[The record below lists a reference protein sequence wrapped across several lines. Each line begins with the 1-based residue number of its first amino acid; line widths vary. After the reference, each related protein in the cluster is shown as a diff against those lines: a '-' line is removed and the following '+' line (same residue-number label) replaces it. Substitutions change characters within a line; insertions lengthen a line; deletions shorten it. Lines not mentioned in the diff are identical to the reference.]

1 MKTFVAILF
10 LLFATLKFEVSLAQ
24 SKDDLD
30 LAEAYYNNNEFE
42 KAVALYDK
50 LYSQNP
56 NNSAIYVKYITVL
69 ESLKQYDKAEK
80 VIKKTLKLHP
90 DDFTFYIDLAKLYEL
105 KGDEKKASEQYDATI
120 KNLKKDPE
128 AIRKLASLFS
138 QTNQIE
144 KAKMVYEKGNNILNA
159 PHYFDIELAAIYGKQ
174 GKPKVMMDLLLNA
187 LDIDVTRIQEVKNL
201 MQPLLVDENLS
212 LELQTQL
219 YKRIQKSSN
228 NLMMI
233 DLLVWS
239 YLQSHDFEQAI
250 TQMIAIDKRLKEG
263 GQRVMQNAESAFDES
278 YYNDAINGF
287 KYVADLGD
295 DYPYYFQAK
304 SWLLKSR
311 KAKITNTDNYTKTDL
326 DVLKNEYLSY
336 VSRFN
341 PNISNQQMYA
351 NTVCDLAQ
359 LEALY
364 YHNVDTAILILND
377 LTSKYINSQ
386 SINKAKIDLAD
397 YYLINGD
404 KWESTLLYSQVDKAM
419 PGEQLGELAKYKN
432 AKWSY
437 YFGDFEWAQSQ
448 MEVLKGSTSEL
459 IANDALDLSIFIV
472 ENLGKG
478 DDSIMNSVAMQMFAN
493 ADLLVFQNK
502 KNEAFKLFDSIS
514 ILFKD
519 NNLEDDVELAKAK
532 ICVSNKDYQQ
542 AISHL
547 DNIIIKFGEDILAD
561 DALFLKATLLETKLN
576 NKKEAMEIYS
586 TILSKYQGSTFVNEA
601 RKHFRALRGDKLNEN

>member
-1 MKTFVAILF
+1 MKIRTLIF
-10 LLFATLKFEVSLAQ
+10 LLFCLTFQFSKSFAQ
-24 SKDDLD
+24 SKEDLD

-50 LYSQNP
+50 LFSQNP
-56 NNSAIYVKYITVL
+56 NSIIVYDKYIKVL

-80 VIKKTLKLHP
+80 VIKKIQKLHA
-90 DDFTFYIDLAKLYEL
+90 DDFTYYIDLAKLYEL
-105 KGDEKKASEQYDATI
+105 KGDEKKAAEQYDATI
-120 KNLKKDPE
+120 KNLKSDPE
-128 AIRKLASLFS
+128 AIRKLASLFI

-144 KAKMVYEKGNNILNA
+144 KAKLVYEKGNNILHA
-159 PHYFDIELAAIYGKQ
+159 PHYYDIELAAIYGKQ
-174 GKPKVMMDLLLNA
+174 GKPKIMMDLLLNA
-187 LDIDVTRIQEVKNL
+187 IELDITRIQEVKNL

-228 NLMMI
+228 NLTMI

-263 GQRVMQNAESAFDES
+263 GQRVMQIAESAFDEN
-278 YYNDAINGF
+278 YFNDAINGF

-311 KAKITNTDNYTKTDL
+311 KAKITNTDNYTIIDL
-326 DVLKNEYLSY
+326 NVLKNEYLNY
-336 VSRFN
+336 IGKFN

-364 YHNVDTAILILND
+364 YHNVDTAILILKD
-377 LTSKYINSQ
+377 LTTKYINTQ

-419 PGEQLGELAKYKN
+419 PGEVLGELAKFKN

-459 IANDALDLSIFIV
+459 IANDALELSIFIV

-478 DDSIMNSVAMQMFAN
+478 DDSIMNSAAMQMFAN
-493 ADLLVFQNK
+493 ADLLIFQNK
-502 KNEAFKLFDSIS
+502 NDDALKLFDSITL
-514 ILFKD
+514 LFKN
-519 NNLEDDVELAKAK
+519 NNLEDDIEFAKAK
-532 ICVSNKDYQQ
+532 ICVSNKLYDK

-547 DNIIIKFGEDILAD
+547 DNIIIKFSEDILAD

-586 TILSKYQGSTFVNEA
+586 TLLSKYQGSTFVNEA
-601 RKHFRALRGDKLNEN
+601 RKRFRALRGDKLNEN